1 MNHDKV
7 FLILVD
13 PDNNGIQSNKYYNME
28 KSGPNFI
35 SKWGRVGGRED
46 VKTYP
51 LHRFNSVYNSKLKK
65 GYRDITELKIQKV
78 KQVSTSGN
86 IDFNKFYDHFKTYTG
101 SFVSKNYVVDNCT
114 PQQLEEAQDLIDKL
128 VKSKNL
134 KKSNDLLVELFRIIP
149 RKMGNVRDY
158 LISVEDQILPT
169 VKREQDALDA
179 MDSSN
184 IIQGV
189 NPLDDLNIE
198 FKEIKVPKNLKKMI
212 EGSMSGTRHGQTA
225 EIHKCFE
232 VVDKSRIKVFDDWVS
247 NQKDK
252 STEYLIHGTRN
263 ANIFSIL
270 KSGLL
275 IRPSNAASFAGS
287 AYGDGIYH
295 SAHAAKSL
303 GYTGGDSDKIFFIQ
317 DVHMGKPYTYSG
329 WYKAGK
335 DIDRNQMNY
344 SGVQALGC
352 DSLYVEPGGG
362 LLNSE
367 YIVYNYEQSITKYLI
382 WLK

>member
-1 MNHDKV
+1 M
-7 FLILVD
+7 VD
-13 PDNNGIQSNKYYNME
+13 PDNKGIQSNKYYNME

-35 SKWGRVGGRED
+35 SKWGRVGGREEI
-46 VKTYP
+46 KTYP
-51 LHRFNSVYNSKLKK
+51 LQRFDSIYKSKLKK
-65 GYRDITELKIQKV
+65 GYKDITELRMQKSST
-78 KQVSTSGN
+78 VSKSGN
-86 IDFNKFYDHFKTYTG
+86 IDFNKFYDHFSIYTG
-101 SFVSKNYVVDNCT
+101 SFVSKNYVVNNCT
-114 PQQLEEAQDLIDKL
+114 PQQIEQAQDLINQL
-128 VKSKNL
+128 VKSKSI

-158 LISVEDQILPT
+158 LVADKQQILPT

-198 FKEIKVPKNLKKMI
+198 FKEVKVPADLRKMI
-212 EGSMSGTRHGQTA
+212 EGSMSGTRHGKTA
-225 EIHKCFE
+225 EIHKCFK
-232 VVDKSRIKVFDDWVS
+232 VVDKSRIKIFDDWVS

-303 GYTGGDSDKIFFIQ
+303 GYTGHDTDKIFFIQ
-317 DVHMGKPYTYSG
+317 DVHMGKPYVYNG
-329 WYKAGK
+329 WYRDGK
-335 DIDRNQMNY
+335 DISRDQMDY
-344 SGVQALGC
+344 KGIQALGC
-352 DSLYVEPGGG
+352 DSLYVKPDGR

-367 YIVYNYEQSITKYLI
+367 YIVYNFEQSITKYLI